1 MIVVEELTGALG
13 SDVVK
18 SGADIDERHLH
29 DWMLA
34 CAEEDRP
41 VAVVHA
47 RSAQDVATA
56 LRICSA
62 HRHPVVPQG
71 GLTGLAGGATPV
83 QRAVVVSLARMRAIE
98 EVDIAAATMTV
109 QAGVPLQLVQEA
121 AEQAGMLFPLDI
133 GGRGSCLIG
142 GNVST
147 NAGGNRV
154 LRYGMTRALV
164 LGVEAVLADGTVIT
178 SLNKMLK
185 NNAGYDLK
193 QLFIGSEGTLG
204 IVTRLVLRL
213 FPQPR
218 SICTALCAMPD
229 YGAVLRLLQ
238 EAKAQLGPTLS
249 AFEMMWPRFY
259 HCATDALDRRPP
271 LPHGAGG
278 YVLVE
283 AMGTDQARDEAQF
296 SALIERALEEGIVA
310 DAVIA
315 QSIRETRDLW
325 SVRDASGEL
334 ARVIGP
340 HVGFDVSIPTGQI
353 AEFAEDCIARLR
365 ARWPEVTAV
374 HFGHIADANLHLNVA
389 VDETPLPELEID
401 EIVYG
406 CVRDWHGS
414 ISAEH
419 GIGLL
424 KKPFLDYSR
433 SEAEIALMR
442 RIKRA
447 LDPDGILN
455 PGKVFSLQMG

>member
-1 MIVVEELTGALG
+1 MAIIEELTAALG
-13 SDVVK
+13 PDVVR
-18 SGADIDERHLH
+18 SGENIGERNLR
-29 DWMLA
+29 DWTLS

-41 VAVVHA
+41 VAIVQA
-47 RSAQDVATA
+47 RSTEDVAAA

-83 QRAVVVSLARMRAIE
+83 RRAVVVSLERMRAIE
-98 EVDIAAATMTV
+98 EVDTAAATITV
-109 QAGVPLQLVQEA
+109 QAGVPLQRVQEA

-133 GGRGSCLIG
+133 GARGSCLIG
-142 GNVST
+142 GNIST

-154 LRYGMTRALV
+154 LRYGMARALV
-164 LGVEAVLADGTVIT
+164 LGVEAVLADGTVLT

-218 SICTALCAMPD
+218 STCTALCALPD
-229 YGAVLRLLQ
+229 YDAVLRLLQ
-238 EAKAQLGPTLS
+238 EAKAELGPTLS
-249 AFEMMWPRFY
+249 AFEMMWPAFY
-259 HCATDALDRRPP
+259 RSVTDAMERRPP

-278 YVLVE
+278 YVLLE
-283 AMGTDQARDEAQF
+283 ALGTDQARDEAQF
-296 SALIERALEEGIVA
+296 SALVERMVEQGVVA

-315 QSIRETRDLW
+315 QSIRESRELW
-325 SVRDASGEL
+325 TLRDASGEL
-334 ARVIGP
+334 DRAIGRNLP
-340 HVGFDVSIPTGQI
+340 FDVSIPVGQI
-353 AEFAEDCIARLR
+353 DAFAEDCIGRLR
-365 ARWPEVTAV
+365 ARWPGVRAV
-374 HFGHIADANLHLNVA
+374 HFGHIADANLHINVA
-389 VDETPLPELEID
+389 VDETPMPELEIE
-401 EIVYG
+401 EIVYR

-433 SEAEIALMR
+433 SEAEIAVMR
-442 RIKRA
+442 RIKQA
-447 LDPDGILN
+447 LDPAGILN
-455 PGKVFSLQMG
+455 PGKIFSEVG